1 MGRAAREVVQGPKD
15 GSYLYFAALGPMVLK
30 PNVQKGALTPADFKA
45 VCRMTLLPIVL
56 VASKN
61 APYKTFKEFE
71 AYARSNPGKVR
82 VALTNFPSSIH
93 RGMRRAEGAM
103 FAKPTAIIPL
113 SQA

>member
-1 MGRAAREVVQGPKD
+1 
-15 GSYLYFAALGPMVLK
+15 
-30 PNVQKGALTPADFKA
+30 
-45 VCRMTLLPIVL
+45 MTLLPIVL

-93 RGMRRAEGAM
+93 RGRRIPLSTSVEGGMRRAEGAM
-103 FAKPTAIIPL
+103 FAKPTAITLL
-113 SQA
+113 SPA